1 MHVRECRSSTLVQQV
16 RAQHFTS
23 SSKGARRACTA
34 TEMDESLED
43 LLLETVEKQPLSR
56 VSVTL
61 SLMALRGFVSQP
73 FCGTDATTAAPR
85 GMGMPGSHQR
95 NLDASLPPLRDL
107 LPGGD
112 PTRVRG

>member
-1 MHVRECRSSTLVQQV
+1 MCVSAGLVHLYSKV

-61 SLMALRGFVSQP
+61 SLMALRFVSQP